1 MSSSLRRAWL
11 LVNVAITVALLPAL
25 FATGSGGGTAVAAGP
40 GDLITAARSAQ
51 QLASSTT
58 TSSTTTTSTSVAP
71 PTTVAHRVVAAAATK
86 RPATVRVAV
95 RRTTTTTTAKPRVR
109 RTTSTT
115 AAPRPAAASKPAASG
130 SESGKA
136 TWYDYKPGI
145 CAHKT
150 LPFGTVVTVHAVNGK
165 SVQCTVG
172 DRGPYV
178 DGYVIDLNQREFEQ
192 LAPTSAGRIDVTITW

>member
-1 MSSSLRRAWL
+1 MSSTLRRAWL
-11 LVNVAITVALLPAL
+11 LGNVAITIALLPAL
-25 FATGSGGGTAVAAGP
+25 FSGGSGGDTAVAAGP
-40 GDLITAARSAQ
+40 GDVVTIARTAD
-51 QLASSTT
+51 QLAASTT
-58 TSSTTTTSTSVAP
+58 TSSTTTTTIAP
-71 PTTVAHRVVAAAATK
+71 TTTTVVHHAPTTVVRHATTRRVVARATT
-86 RPATVRVAV
+86 P
-95 RRTTTTTTAKPRVR
+95 TTAKPRPR
-109 RTTSTT
+109 RTTATT
-115 AAPRPAAASKPAASG
+115 MAPPAHPAASG

>member
-1 MSSSLRRAWL
+1 LSSTLRRAWL

-25 FATGSGGGTAVAAGP
+25 FPGNPSGGTAVAAGP
-40 GDLITAARSAQ
+40 GELISEARSAAE
-51 QLASSTT
+51 LASSTT
-58 TSSTTTTSTSVAP
+58 TMVVTTTMSTTPAP
-71 PTTVAHRVVAAAATK
+71 PTTVTTAPRVKAAAVAPVRKTTVTTA
-86 RPATVRVAV
+86 RPRP
-95 RRTTTTTTAKPRVR
+95 RPTTTTTAPPK
-109 RTTSTT
+109 
-115 AAPRPAAASKPAASG
+115 PAAAAPAASG

-172 DRGPYV
+172 DRGPFV
-178 DGYVIDLNQREFEQ
+178 EGYVIDLNQREFEQ

>member
-1 MSSSLRRAWL
+1 MSSTLRRAWL
-11 LVNVAITVALLPAL
+11 LGNVAITLALLPAL
-25 FATGSGGGTAVAAGP
+25 FAGGSGGGTAVAAGP
-40 GDLITAARSAQ
+40 GDVVTIARSAD
-51 QLASSTT
+51 QLAASTT
-58 TSSTTTTSTSVAP
+58 TLSTTTTAAP
-71 PTTVAHRVVAAAATK
+71 
-86 RPATVRVAV
+86 
-95 RRTTTTTTAKPRVR
+95 TTTTTAKPRVR

-115 AAPRPAAASKPAASG
+115 AAPRPAPAPPAASG
-130 SESGKA
+130 SESGRA

>member
-1 MSSSLRRAWL
+1 LSSSLRRAWL
-11 LVNVAITVALLPAL
+11 LVNVVITLALVPAL
-25 FATGSGGGTAVAAGP
+25 FGGGSGGSSAVTAGP
-40 GDLITAARSAQ
+40 GELITAARSSDA
-51 QLASSTT
+51 LAASTT
-58 TSSTTTTSTSVAP
+58 TLSTTTTTAAP
-71 PTTVAHRVVAAAATK
+71 APTTTIVHRVVAASAKT
-86 RPATVRVAV
+86 PATVRVTAH
-95 RRTTTTTTAKPRVR
+95 RSTTTTTAKPRVR
-109 RTTSTT
+109 HTTSTT
-115 AAPRPAAASKPAASG
+115 AAPKPAAAAPAASG

-136 TWYDYKPGI
+136 TWYDYKAGI

-150 LPFGTVVTVHAVNGK
+150 LPFGTVVTVHAANGK

>member
-11 LVNVAITVALLPAL
+11 LGNVAITIALLPAL
-25 FATGSGGGTAVAAGP
+25 FGGASSGGTAVAAGP
-40 GDLITAARSAQ
+40 GDVITAARSANA
-51 QLASSTT
+51 LAASTT
-58 TSSTTTTSTSVAP
+58 TLSTTTTA
-71 PTTVAHRVVAAAATK
+71 PTTTTVVHRVVAAAAK
-86 RPATVRVAV
+86 RPETVRVAA
-95 RRTTTTTTAKPRVR
+95 RHATATTAKPRVHH
-109 RTTSTT
+109 TTATT
-115 AAPRPAAASKPAASG
+115 AAPRPAPPAHPAASG

>member
-25 FATGSGGGTAVAAGP
+25 FPGPTSGSGVAVAAGP
-40 GDLITAARSAQ
+40 GDVITVARSADA
-51 QLASSTT
+51 LASSTT
-58 TSSTTTTSTSVAP
+58 TTTIVVTTTTP
-71 PTTVAHRVVAAAATK
+71 PTTAVDVHAAHTATSAPAR
-86 RPATVRVAV
+86 RPAVRVPAH
-95 RRTTTTTTAKPRVR
+95 TTATTVKQRP
-109 RTTSTT
+109 RTTST
-115 AAPRPAAASKPAASG
+115 AAPAPKQAASPPPASG

-150 LPFGTVVTVHAVNGK
+150 LPFGTVVTVRAVNGK

-172 DRGPYV
+172 DRGPFV

-192 LAPTSAGRIDVTITW
+192 LAPRSTGRIDVTITW

>member
-1 MSSSLRRAWL
+1 LSSTLRRAWL
-11 LVNVAITVALLPAL
+11 LGNVAITIALLPAL
-25 FATGSGGGTAVAAGP
+25 FSGGSGGDTAVAAGP
-40 GDLITAARSAQ
+40 GDVVTIARTAD
-51 QLASSTT
+51 QLAASTT
-58 TSSTTTTSTSVAP
+58 TSSTTTTTIAP
-71 PTTVAHRVVAAAATK
+71 TTTTVVHHAPTTVVRHATTRRVVARATT
-86 RPATVRVAV
+86 P
-95 RRTTTTTTAKPRVR
+95 TTAKPRPR
-109 RTTSTT
+109 RTTATT
-115 AAPRPAAASKPAASG
+115 MAPPAHPAASG